1 MKLPLTDLFGYIHNW
16 QAWIN
21 KDDNWFNTIGGLA
34 VLFNLI
40 AASSTFIL
48 CGICD
53 RISYG
58 AVDYHDI
65 LDGSFIVAGILLV
78 YVFFAFIL
86 NKRYKSF
93 VYDEK
98 YTGRR
103 ARRKTLLL
111 LILTI
116 VYTFIGFMSPC
127 YLWVH
132 AASE

>member
-1 MKLPLTDLFGYIHNW
+1 M
-16 QAWIN
+16 N
-21 KDDNWFNTIGGLA
+21 KEDNWFNTIGGLA

-40 AASSTFIL
+40 AASSAFIL

-58 AVDYHDI
+58 TVDYHDI
-65 LDGSFIVAGILLV
+65 LDGSFIVVGILLV

-86 NKRYKSF
+86 SF

-111 LILTI
+111 LILTM

-127 YLWVH
+127 YL
-132 AASE
+132 

>member
-21 KDDNWFNTIGGLA
+21 KDDNWFYTIGGLA

-58 AVDYHDI
+58 AVDHDDI
-65 LDGSFIVAGILLV
+65 FNGLFIVVGILLV

-98 YTGRR
+98 YIGRR
-103 ARRKTLLL
+103 ARRKTLII
-111 LILTI
+111 LILTMI
-116 VYTFIGFMSPC
+116 YTFIGFMSPC